1 MTRMAWPPPAVA
13 ELIDSD
19 PRFEPVPADPTY
31 TARIV
36 EGVGADECDL
46 ALYAASRRHRT
57 DDELRALAQDNVR
70 LVDHARSVL
79 GLAPREELVPTE
91 SNVRAF
97 LERGPT

>member
-70 LVDHARSVL
+70 LVD
-79 GLAPREELVPTE
+79 LAPREELVPTE